1 MERREIQ
8 ITYEMGDYF
17 LANDSDTKEE
27 IIERAQRIA
36 GENGATLSFVYDET
50 NDEVLFK

>member
-1 MERREIQ
+1 MAKREIS

-17 LANDSDTKEE
+17 LADDNDTKQE

-36 GENGATLSFVYDET
+36 GENGATLNFVYDET
-50 NDEVLFK
+50 NEEVLFK